1 MSNNVITAS
10 SSQSDDM
17 LRFAVINARSLR
29 NKTAVFVD
37 HIIEQNIDVC
47 AVTETWLKDKD
58 TASIADICQSGY
70 SFKSFPRPSNR
81 MGGGTGVMFNSNLNV
96 YLSCGGDMQSFEY
109 SEWNLSIA
117 HRSVKLI
124 VVYRPPYS
132 VAHPILPGRFFDE
145 FSNHLETIVLSPEIL
160 LISGDFN
167 FHLDDMANTNTMK
180 FNEMLETFGLKQH
193 VSKPTHSSNHI
204 LDLLITRSIT
214 DINVLSIENTL
225 FLSDHRFVECKLSIP
240 RPKHSN
246 KEISCREM
254 KKINIDDFKAELSCV
269 NSLCDNIVDLDA

>member
-1 MSNNVITAS
+1 MSNNVITVS
-10 SSQSDDM
+10 SSQPDDM

-81 MGGGTGVMFNSNLNV
+81 MGGGTGVMFNSSLNV
-96 YLSCGGDMQSFEY
+96 SLSRGRDMQSFEY
-109 SEWNLSIA
+109 SEWNFSIA

-124 VVYRPPYS
+124 VVYHPPYS

-145 FSNHLETIVLSPEIL
+145 FSNYLETIVLSPEIL

-180 FNEMLETFGLKQH
+180 FNEILETFGLKQH
-193 VSKPTHSSNHI
+193 VSKPTHSLNHI
-204 LDLLITRSIT
+204 LDLLIT
-214 DINVLSIENTL
+214 
-225 FLSDHRFVECKLSIP
+225 
-240 RPKHSN
+240 
-246 KEISCREM
+246 
-254 KKINIDDFKAELSCV
+254 
-269 NSLCDNIVDLDA
+269 